1 MWALFP
7 VKAAGIVGARPP
19 QNAQP
24 GRVRGATAAGD
35 SALDG
40 VERDASLGLQVVR
53 TEGSRR
59 IRRVF

>member
-1 MWALFP
+1 M
-7 VKAAGIVGARPP
+7 RPP

-24 GRVRGATAAGD
+24 ERMHEATAAGD

-53 TEGSRR
+53 SEGSRR